1 MHYAEVE
8 KRTIEEFSLQKTCT
22 VPFDLIL
29 IPRGRR
35 PLRMQQIYYAA
46 LDAFAGLE
54 LYERL
59 HQLTE
64 EKGVSSD
71 RFGLTSSILD
81 AIASPSTYPCQS
93 VSGSAIVSD
102 CR

>member
-1 MHYAEVE
+1 MQ
-8 KRTIEEFSLQKTCT
+8 KLKKGPLRTFSLQKTFT

-71 RFGLTSSILD
+71 RFGLTSSFLD
-81 AIASPSTYPCQS
+81 AIASPSTYPS
-93 VSGSAIVSD
+93 DWVSE
-102 CR
+102 